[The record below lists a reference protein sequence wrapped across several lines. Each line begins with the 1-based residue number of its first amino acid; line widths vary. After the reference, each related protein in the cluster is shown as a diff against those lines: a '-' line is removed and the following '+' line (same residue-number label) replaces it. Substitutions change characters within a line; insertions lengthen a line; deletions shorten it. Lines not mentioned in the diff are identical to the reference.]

1 MNRIR
6 KLRRELNLTQKELA
20 KEIGI
25 NEAVINSYELN
36 NSQITI
42 KNAIKLSK
50 FFGVTIDYL
59 VGNSDEE
66 GIVINNEL
74 SDFENNLINEL
85 RNLSDRDK
93 MLILKFIMFL
103 NN

>member
-1 MNRIR
+1 MNRVK
-6 KLRRELNLTQKELA
+6 KLRKELGLTQKELA
-20 KEIGI
+20 EKIGL
-25 NEAVINSYELN
+25 NEAVIGSYELGN
-36 NSQITI
+36 AQMTI
-42 KNAIKLSK
+42 KNAVKLSR
-50 FFGVTIDYL
+50 FFNVTLDYL

>member
-1 MNRIR
+1 MNRIK
-6 KLRRELNLTQKELA
+6 KLRKELGLTQNELA
-20 KEIGI
+20 KKTGISRAVISTYESNI
-25 NEAVINSYELN
+25 NEIPQSNL
-36 NSQITI
+36 
-42 KNAIKLSK
+42 IKLSR
-50 FFGVTIDYL
+50 FFGVSIDYL

-74 SDFENNLINEL
+74 NDFENNLINEL

>member
-1 MNRIR
+1 MNRI
-6 KLRRELNLTQKELA
+6 KELRNELRLTQQELA
-20 KEIGI
+20 DKVGI
-25 NEAVINSYELN
+25 SRAVISTYESNINDIPQSNL
-36 NSQITI
+36 
-42 KNAIKLSK
+42 IKLSR

-59 VGNSDEE
+59 ICNSDEE

-85 RNLSDRDK
+85 RNLSDKDK
-93 MLILKFIMFL
+93 MLILKFIVFL